1 MNRRQFLTSAVS
13 VGVSAALPASPKRT
27 LGPPCF
33 PEIVDKSPAQAY
45 IEHMMRRVVET
56 MEYKR
61 AEFDLIAYGQSVFDP
76 AKAIAEI
83 EALDS
88 RREPW
93 HDPKAGDVPV
103 QE

>member
-1 MNRRQFLTSAVS
+1 MYEVRN
-13 VGVSAALPASPKRT
+13 
-27 LGPPCF
+27 
-33 PEIVDKSPAQAY
+33 
-45 IEHMMRRVVET
+45 T

-61 AEFDLIAYGQSVFDP
+61 AEYDLIVYGQSMFNP
-76 AKAIAEI
+76 AKVLAEI

-93 HDPKAGDVPV
+93 HDLNAGDVPV